1 MFYELRTYRL
11 KTGTLPLYLKL
22 VEEEG
27 IAIQS
32 AHLGGLAGYF
42 FTEIGPQNE
51 IVHMWAY
58 PNLDERERRRSA
70 LMRDARWLAFI
81 PKIQALIE
89 SMDSKILRPASFSPL
104 PGGAP
109 PKNSVE
115 M

>member
-11 KTGTLPLYLKL
+11 KTGTVPLYLKL

-42 FTEIGPQNE
+42 ATEIGPQNE
-51 IVHMWAY
+51 IVHIWAY
-58 PNLDERERRRSA
+58 SSLEERERRRAA
-70 LMRDARWLAFI
+70 LMRDDRWLAFI

-89 SMDSKILRPASFSPL
+89 TMETKIMRPAPFSPL
-104 PGGAP
+104 PGKP
-109 PKNSVE
+109 FNEEV
-115 M
+115 

>member
-11 KTGTLPLYLKL
+11 KTGTVPLYLKL

-42 FTEIGPQNE
+42 ATEIGPQNE
-51 IVHMWAY
+51 IVHIWAY
-58 PNLDERERRRSA
+58 RSLDERERRRAA
-70 LMRDARWLAFI
+70 LMCDERWLAFI

-89 SMDSKILRPASFSPL
+89 TMETKILRPTAFSPL
-104 PGGAP
+104 PG
-109 PKNSVE
+109 NLLNE
-115 M
+115 EL